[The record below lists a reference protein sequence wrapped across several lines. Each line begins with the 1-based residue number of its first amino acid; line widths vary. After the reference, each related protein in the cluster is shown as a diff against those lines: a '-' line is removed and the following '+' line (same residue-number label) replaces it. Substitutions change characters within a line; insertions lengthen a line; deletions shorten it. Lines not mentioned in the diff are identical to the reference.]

1 MRTLLVKINSGK
13 VWKFDTSYTHQREI
27 MVYKIK
33 GKFVLDIDD
42 LQKIVNDILKEP
54 RNKDVKITTKKSD
67 NKNSKSLYLF
77 ISIDGET
84 TALRISDHNC
94 KGSIRQM
101 IVVGSTGKA
110 NVYYKIESA
119 IKELR
124 YKKLLRALGR

>member
-1 MRTLLVKINSGK
+1 MEVRYFLYAPKK
-13 VWKFDTSYTHQREI
+13 I
-27 MVYKIK
+27 MVYKVK

-42 LQKIVNDILKEP
+42 LQRIVDDILREP
-54 RNKDVKITTKKSD
+54 RNKDVKIVTKKSD

-77 ISIDGET
+77 ISIDNAT
-84 TALRISDHNC
+84 TALRISDHKC
-94 KGSIRQM
+94 RGEIRQM

-110 NVYYKIESA
+110 NVYYKIDSA